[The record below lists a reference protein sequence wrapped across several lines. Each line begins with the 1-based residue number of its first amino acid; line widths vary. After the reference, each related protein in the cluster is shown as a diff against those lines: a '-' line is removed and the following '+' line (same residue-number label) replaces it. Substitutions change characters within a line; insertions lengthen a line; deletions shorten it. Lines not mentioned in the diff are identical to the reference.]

1 MPTIT
6 GITNDD
12 VKALEEVQVVNEI
25 FEGTIRDSKALQ
37 LFKRLPNMSS
47 KQTKLRILDSLP
59 IAYFVDEST
68 NNGRKNITK
77 QAWDNKYITAA
88 EIAVIVPI
96 KENDLADSDVD
107 LWAQIRPRISEAF
120 ARKIDSAMITGVGKP
135 TDWRK
140 GLIPSIIEVGKEV
153 DETGE
158 LYKDIDAVM
167 AKVEESGYDVTGLV
181 GGVGLKSKFRLMT
194 DTTGQPLNTTEIGSL
209 QRTFVNNG
217 TWDKTKS
224 TLIAGDFS
232 QAVYSIRQDLTFKL
246 LTEGIIQDP
255 DSGDI
260 LYNLGQEDMVALR
273 CVMRLGW
280 EIPNPVNA
288 EDETETRFPFASL
301 KPEGTVSL

>member
-1 MPTIT
+1 MAV

-12 VKALEEVQVVNEI
+12 VKALEEVQVVNDI

-59 IAYFVDEST
+59 IAYFVDET
-68 NNGRKNITK
+68 QDNGRKNITK

-120 ARKIDSAMITGVGKP
+120 ARKIDSAMLMGVGKP

-140 GLIPSIIEVGKEV
+140 GLIPSIIDAGKEV
-153 DETGE
+153 QETGHF
-158 LYKDIDAVM
+158 YSDINDVM
-167 AKVEESGYDVTGLV
+167 AEVEESGYEVNGLV
-181 GGVGLKSKFRLMT
+181 GGVGLKSKFRMMT

-209 QRTFVNNG
+209 NRTFVDNG

-224 TLIAGDFS
+224 TLVVGDFS
-232 QAVYSIRQDLTFKL
+232 QAVYAIRQDLTFKL

-255 DSGDI
+255 EDGTI

-288 EDETETRFPFASL
+288 EDESEYRFPFASL

>member
-1 MPTIT
+1 MAV

-12 VKALEEVQVVNEI
+12 VKALEEVQVVNDI

-59 IAYFVDEST
+59 IAYFVDET
-68 NNGRKNITK
+68 QDNGRKNITK
-77 QAWDNKYITAA
+77 QAWENKFITAA

-120 ARKIDSAMITGVGKP
+120 ARKIDSAMLMGVGKP

-140 GLIPSIIEVGKEV
+140 GLIPSIIDAGKEV
-153 DETGE
+153 QETGHF
-158 LYKDIDAVM
+158 YSDINDVM
-167 AKVEESGYDVTGLV
+167 AEVEESGYEVNGLV
-181 GGVGLKSKFRLMT
+181 GGVGLKSKFRMMT

-209 QRTFVNNG
+209 NRTFVDNG

-224 TLIAGDFS
+224 TLVVGDFS

-255 DSGDI
+255 DDGTI

-288 EDETETRFPFASL
+288 EDESEYRFPFASL

>member
-59 IAYFVDEST
+59 IAYFVDET
-68 NNGRKNITK
+68 ENNGRKNITK
-77 QAWDNKYITAA
+77 QAWENKYITAA

-96 KENDLADSDVD
+96 KENDLADNDVD

-120 ARKIDSAMITGVGKP
+120 ARKIDSAMLTGVGKP
-135 TDWRK
+135 NDWRK

-153 DETGE
+153 NETGE

-167 AKVEESGYDVTGLV
+167 AKVEESGYDVSGLV

-209 QRTFVNNG
+209 TRTFVNNG

-255 DSGDI
+255 DTGDI
-260 LYNLGQEDMVALR
+260 LYNLAQEDMVALR
-273 CVMRLGW
+273 CVMRIGW

-288 EDETETRFPFASL
+288 EDETESRFPFASL